1 MHALALMPLLAF
13 GTLDLSFN
21 NLIVAFI
28 FLVIF
33 IILAVAIWRLVA
45 PSLGQFQGIV
55 WAIFLV
61 IVILVTCHIL
71 GLI

>member
-1 MHALALMPLLAF
+1 MPFLPVLAL

-28 FLVIF
+28 FLVVF
-33 IILAVAIWRLVA
+33 IILAVAIWKLVA
-45 PSLGQFQGIV
+45 PSLGQFAGIV
-55 WAIFLV
+55 WAVFLV